1 MKKIKILLLT
11 ALCSTFLFATDN
23 NDMLNKIMSNL
34 QSQASSS
41 DSKLDFSQF
50 DKEISSF
57 LNKLKDSKNPAE
69 EASIEEQ
76 AKKYYDNYIK
86 GMSKEDKE
94 ALMNNLKKIISEN
107 QDEIKKLIMDNQ
119 DAIKNLSP
127 KLKNNLKALEL

>member
-23 NDMLNKIMSNL
+23 NDMLNKIMSTL

-94 ALMNNLKKIISEN
+94 ALMNNLQKIIVEN
-107 QDEIKKLIMDNQ
+107 QDEIKKLIIDNQ
-119 DAIKNLSP
+119 DALKNLSP
-127 KLKNNLKALEL
+127 ALKNNLKALEL